1 LLAVAVLGIVML
13 QTFNAQLDL
22 RLQALEIKPELKQ
35 SIDEQ
40 RSKLAAAELP
50 KNLEPALGQELKQAI
65 DAAFVGGYRR
75 VMAVSMILA
84 LLSALSAW
92 LLIDG
97 KSAGAS
103 PPSQP

>member
-13 QTFNAQLDL
+13 QTFNTQLDR
-22 RLQALEIKPELKQ
+22 RLQGLPLTPELKQ

-50 KNLEPALGQELKQAI
+50 KNVDPALGQELKQAI
-65 DAAFVGGYRR
+65 DAAFVAGYRR
-75 VMAVSMILA
+75 VMAVSIVLA

-92 LLIDG
+92 WLIDG
-97 KSAGAS
+97 KRAGAS
-103 PPSQP
+103 APS